1 MTTNENDV
9 SLLLTVAVLGGTGKE
24 GSGLAMRWALNGYRV
39 IIGSRDANRA
49 IERAGELNTQLG
61 VDYLIGNDNAEAAA
75 EANLVVLSVPYDAH
89 RATLE
94 GLKDVLQGKILIDIA
109 VPLEPPNVRS
119 VYIPPGKSAALE
131 AQEILGDG
139 VRVVGA
145 FHNVSAAK
153 LKDPATSIDCDV
165 LVCGDD
171 ADANA
176 DVMHLVQAAG
186 MRGID
191 AGPLVNSIAAEA
203 LTPVLLHI
211 NKTYGVKG
219 AGIRIT
225 GV

>member
-1 MTTNENDV
+1 MTDHDNDLP
-9 SLLLTVAVLGGTGKE
+9 LLLTIAVVGGTGKE
-24 GSGLAMRWALNGYRV
+24 GSGLAMRWALNGYPV
-39 IIGSRDANRA
+39 IIGSRDASRA

-61 VDYLIGNDNAEAAA
+61 VDYLTGNDNAQAVA
-75 EANLVVLSVPYDAH
+75 ESDLIILSVPYDAH

-94 GLKDVLQGKILIDIA
+94 SLKDQLQGKIVVDIV
-109 VPLEPPNVRS
+109 VPLEPPNVRT
-119 VYIPPGKSAALE
+119 VFIPLSKSAALE
-131 AQEILGDG
+131 AREILGENARI
-139 VRVVGA
+139 VAA

-153 LKDPATSIDCDV
+153 LKDPTTQVDCDV

-171 ADANA
+171 AAA
-176 DVMHLVQAAG
+176 KVDVIRLVEAAG

-211 NKTYGVKG
+211 NKTYSVKG

>member
-1 MTTNENDV
+1 MTDHDNDLP
-9 SLLLTVAVLGGTGKE
+9 LLLTIAVIGGTGKE
-24 GSGLAMRWALNGYRV
+24 GSGLAMRWALNGYPV

-61 VDYLIGNDNAEAAA
+61 VDLLTGNDNAQAVE

-94 GLKDVLQGKILIDIA
+94 SLKDRLGGKILVDIA
-109 VPLEPPNVRS
+109 VPLEPPNIRS
-119 VYIPPGKSAALE
+119 VYIPPSKSAALE
-131 AQEILGDG
+131 AREILGDSA
-139 VRVVGA
+139 RIVGA

-153 LKDPATSIDCDV
+153 LKDPATRIDCDV
-165 LVCGDD
+165 LVCSDD
-171 ADANA
+171 ADAKT
-176 DVMHLVQAAG
+176 DVIRLVEAAG

>member
-1 MTTNENDV
+1 MTDHDND
-9 SLLLTVAVLGGTGKE
+9 LPLILTIAVVGGTGKE
-24 GSGLAMRWALNGYRV
+24 GSGLAMRWALNGYPV

-61 VDYLIGNDNAEAAA
+61 VDLLTGNDNAQAVD

-94 GLKDVLQGKILIDIA
+94 SLKDQLQGKILVDIA
-109 VPLEPPNVRS
+109 VPLEPPNIRS
-119 VYIPPGKSAALE
+119 VFIPPSKSAALE
-131 AQEILGDG
+131 AREILGDG
-139 VRVVGA
+139 VRIVGA

-153 LKDPATSIDCDV
+153 LKDPTSHIDCDV

-171 ADANA
+171 AEAKA
-176 DVMHLVQAAG
+176 DVVRLVEAAG

-203 LTPVLLHI
+203 LTPVLLYI
-211 NKTYGVKG
+211 NKAYGVKG

>member
-1 MTTNENDV
+1 MTDHDND
-9 SLLLTVAVLGGTGKE
+9 LPLILTIAVVGGTGKE
-24 GSGLAMRWALNGYRV
+24 GSGLAMRWALNGYPV

-61 VDYLIGNDNAEAAA
+61 VDLLTGNDNAQAVE

-94 GLKDVLQGKILIDIA
+94 SLKDQLQGKILVDIA
-109 VPLEPPNVRS
+109 VPLEPPNIRS
-119 VYIPPGKSAALE
+119 VFIPPSKSAALE
-131 AQEILGDG
+131 AREILGDG
-139 VRVVGA
+139 VRIVGA

-153 LKDPATSIDCDV
+153 LKDPTSHIDCDV

-171 ADANA
+171 AEAKA
-176 DVMHLVQAAG
+176 DVVRLVEAAG

-203 LTPVLLHI
+203 LTPVLLYI
-211 NKTYGVKG
+211 NKAYGVKG